1 MLTVHAQDSVLQIG
15 NVTRTSWGKK
25 GESYPE
31 TAGSKRIQLSIRYSN
46 FKTPTGTVFTL
57 DFARITKHL
66 CLEHKYIDLSP
77 VSFWLPLPYV
87 V

>member
-1 MLTVHAQDSVLQIG
+1 MLTVHAQDLVFQIG
-15 NVTRTSWGKK
+15 NVTRTFWGKR

-31 TAGSKRIQLSIRYSN
+31 PAGSKRIQLIIRYSD
-46 FKTPTGTVFTL
+46 FKTPTATVFTL
-57 DFARITKHL
+57 DFVRTTMHL
-66 CLEHKYIDLSP
+66 FLEHKYIDLSP